1 MTVEREHPCF
11 FVGAAKTVFWQPAAK
26 WNSGPQSGSALEV
39 CQPRAAPPQEL
50 EWIWPPVA
58 NHLTEYSTGL
68 LARQQAGERTRSPS
82 WRPWPLRCF
91 NAPQTHQQ
99 QKRPTEPSSQSD
111 HNTRIL
117 WPIPGNLK
125 NYDPPQHNSARIVV
139 QFITTQRATNET
151 RQAVRTVD
159 AQARTPIVAEPL
171 AKVLSLTRIATL

>member
-1 MTVEREHPCF
+1 MRR
-11 FVGAAKTVFWQPAAK
+11 KDQ
-26 WNSGPQSGSALEV
+26 Q
-39 CQPRAAPPQEL
+39 
-50 EWIWPPVA
+50 
-58 NHLTEYSTGL
+58 
-68 LARQQAGERTRSPS
+68 RQQNP
-82 WRPWPLRCF
+82 
-91 NAPQTHQQ
+91 QQ
-99 QKRPTEPSSQSD
+99 QTRRTEPSSQSD